1 MAEQKMGGWQVQVQ
15 DVKRGFEGRVKG
27 KVGDLIAQV
36 RDAECSW
43 SRLGES
49 GNRWKERW
57 IDPALG

>member
-1 MAEQKMGGWQVQVQ
+1 MGGWQVQVQ
-15 DVKRGFEGRVKG
+15 DVKRGFEGGVKG
-27 KVGDLIAQV
+27 KVGDLITQV

-49 GNRWKERW
+49 LNRWKEGW